1 MSDDEATP
9 GGTPD
14 RSGWG
19 GLEAVPQ
26 PSVTEWKITE
36 EDEQAALRALHGV
49 PRPLFE
55 GQFIN
60 ADTPLQA
67 VRSGNTGDI
76 VWTERPANMS
86 YEYRRSLFMMSRRLA
101 ERRAQR
107 EALYRARQDRG
118 RDDRLASR
126 RNYGALRGEFY
137 PDTSHTH

>member
-1 MSDDEATP
+1 MSDDEASA

-14 RSGWG
+14 RSRQE
-19 GLEAVPQ
+19 LIADVPQ
-26 PSVTEWKITE
+26 PSRADAAVTE
-36 EDEQAALRALHGV
+36 EDRQAALRSLHGV

-76 VWTERPANMS
+76 IWTERPANMS
-86 YEYRRSLFMMSRRLA
+86 YEYRRSLFMQSRQLA
-101 ERRAQR
+101 ERRARR